1 VNSRLQDAQPLA
13 AQLPDVEK
21 LGTPPASS
29 FCGAS
34 KTARQAYDW
43 WTRTERPKEVTAP
56 MAKSWQQP
64 LPEIYNELTDA
75 ELRLR
80 IASAKEALGSRLAIL
95 GHHYQQDA
103 VVEFA
108 DYTGDS
114 FELSRFAAAQ
124 KGVEYVV
131 FCGVHFMAE
140 SADILTDE
148 PVRVILP
155 DLGAGCS
162 MADMASLDQTLEAW
176 AQLTETCPDQTIVPV
191 TYMNSSAAI
200 KSFVGEHGG
209 AVCTSSNCRNV
220 LEWAL
225 KGGAGVPA
233 SAGMSPRKVKILFFP
248 DQHLGRNT
256 AYAMGYPLDRM
267 VVWDPTQDLGGN
279 SDRALVDADFVL
291 WKGHC
296 SVHALFRPEH
306 VDQVRRDHPNMKVIV
321 HPECKFDV
329 VQKADM
335 AGSTAYIVKQVEA
348 APAGTEWAIGTE
360 VHLVNRLKQQHPEQ
374 KIVVLSD
381 CQCLCTTMFRID
393 LPHLCWV
400 LENLVE
406 GKVVN
411 EIKVDA
417 HTRKWATVALERML
431 AIKGT
436 GNPLQ
441 KTQPV
446 GTTVD

>member
-1 VNSRLQDAQPLA
+1 VAL
-13 AQLPDVEK
+13 V
-21 LGTPPASS
+21 
-29 FCGAS
+29 
-34 KTARQAYDW
+34 
-43 WTRTERPKEVTAP
+43 
-56 MAKSWQQP
+56 WQQP
-64 LPEIYNELTDA
+64 LPEIYTQLSDA

-80 IASAKEALGSRLAIL
+80 IESAKDTLGSKLVIL
-95 GHHYQQDA
+95 GHHYQQDDI
-103 VVEFA
+103 VDFA

-114 FELSRFAAAQ
+114 FELSRYAARQTGAEF
-124 KGVEYVV
+124 VI

-140 SADILTDE
+140 SADILTPE
-148 PVRVILP
+148 TVRVILP

-162 MADMASLDQTLEAW
+162 MADMANLDQTEEAW
-176 AQLTETCPDQTIVPV
+176 AQLTETCPDQLIVPI

-200 KSFVGEHGG
+200 KAFVGEHGG

-225 KGGAGVPA
+225 RGGANAELKTTNDERDSSADVHRSSFRVPR
-233 SAGMSPRKVKILFFP
+233 SGKVKILFFP

-256 AYAMGYPLDRM
+256 AYAMGYPLDKM
-267 VVWDPTQDLGGN
+267 VVWDPRQDLGGN
-279 SDRALVDADFVL
+279 TEDAIQNADFVL

-306 VDQVRRDHPNMKVIV
+306 VDDVRKNHPDMKVIV
-321 HPECKFDV
+321 HPECKWEV

-335 AGSTAYIVKQVEA
+335 AGSTAYIVDQVRK
-348 APAGTEWAIGTE
+348 APPGTEWAIGTE
-360 VHLVNRLKQQHPEQ
+360 VHLVNRLRQQHPEQ
-374 KIVVLSD
+374 KIIVLSD

-393 LPHLCWV
+393 LPHLCWT
-400 LENLVE
+400 LENLLE

-417 HTRKWATVALERML
+417 HTRKWSLVALERML

-436 GNPLQ
+436 GNPIGKQ
-441 KTQPV
+441 QPV

>member
-1 VNSRLQDAQPLA
+1 MNKV
-13 AQLPDVEK
+13 
-21 LGTPPASS
+21 
-29 FCGAS
+29 
-34 KTARQAYDW
+34 
-43 WTRTERPKEVTAP
+43 
-56 MAKSWQQP
+56 WQQP
-64 LPEIYNELTDA
+64 LPTIYRELSDA

-80 IASAKEALGSRLAIL
+80 IESAKEHLGSRLAIL

-103 VVEFA
+103 VIDFA
-108 DYTGDS
+108 DFTGDS
-114 FELSRFAAAQ
+114 FELSRRAADQ
-124 KGVEYVV
+124 KSVEYVV

-148 PVRVILP
+148 SVHVILP

-162 MADMASLDQTLEAW
+162 MADMANLDQTLEAW
-176 AQLTETCPDQTIVPV
+176 AQLEEACPDQLIVPI

-200 KSFVGEHGG
+200 KAFVGEHGG

-225 KGGAGVPA
+225 KGGATSSGLAA
-233 SAGMSPRKVKILFFP
+233 SAASYPPKKVKILFFP

-256 AYAMGYPLDRM
+256 AHAMGYPLEKM
-267 VVWDPTQDLGGN
+267 VVWDPREEMGGN
-279 SDRALVDADFVL
+279 DPRRLADADFVL

-306 VDQVRRDHPNMKVIV
+306 VDEARAKYPGIKVMV
-321 HPECKFDV
+321 HPECKFEV
-329 VQKADM
+329 VQKADL

-348 APAGTEWAIGTE
+348 APPGTQWAIGTE
-360 VHLVNRLKQQHPEQ
+360 VHLIHRLAREHPEQ
-374 KIVVLSD
+374 KIIVLSD
-381 CQCLCTTMFRID
+381 CQCLCTTMYRID

-411 EIKVDA
+411 EIKVDDQ
-417 HTRKWATVALERML
+417 TRKWSLVALDRML

-436 GNPLQ
+436 GNPIG
-441 KTQPV
+441 KNQPI

>member
-1 VNSRLQDAQPLA
+1 MKVW
-13 AQLPDVEK
+13 QL
-21 LGTPPASS
+21 
-29 FCGAS
+29 
-34 KTARQAYDW
+34 
-43 WTRTERPKEVTAP
+43 
-56 MAKSWQQP
+56 P
-64 LPEIYNELTDA
+64 LPEIYTQLSDA

-80 IASAKEALGSRLAIL
+80 IESAREALGSKVAIL

-103 VVEFA
+103 IIDYA
-108 DYTGDS
+108 DFTGDS
-114 FELSRFAAAQ
+114 FELSRRAADQ
-124 KGVEYVV
+124 KGIEYVV
-131 FCGVHFMAE
+131 FGGVHFMAE

-148 PVRVILP
+148 SVRVILP

-162 MADMASLDQTLEAW
+162 MADMANLDQTLEAW
-176 AQLTETCPDQTIVPV
+176 EQLHEACPDQIIVPI

-200 KSFVGEHGG
+200 KAFVGEHGG

-225 KGGAGVPA
+225 SGGATARGSDA
-233 SAGMSPRKVKILFFP
+233 TKGKKVKILFFP

-256 AYAMGYPLDRM
+256 AYAMGYPLDKM
-267 VVWDPTQDLGGN
+267 VVWDPKQDLGGN
-279 SDRALVDADFVL
+279 SEQALHEADFVL

-306 VDQVRRDHPNMKVIV
+306 VDQVRQNYPGMKVMV
-321 HPECKFDV
+321 HPECKWEV
-329 VQKADM
+329 VQKADY
-335 AGSTAYIVKQVEA
+335 AGSTAYIVKTIENA
-348 APAGTEWAIGTE
+348 APGTEWAIGTE
-360 VHLVNRLKQQHPEQ
+360 VHLVNRLRNQHPNK
-374 KIVVLSD
+374 KIIVLSE

-400 LENLVE
+400 LENLVA
-406 GKVVN
+406 GNVVN

-436 GNPLQ
+436 GNP
-441 KTQPV
+441 V
-446 GTTVD
+446 GRNPTPMVSQAEANRIGVVD

>member
-1 VNSRLQDAQPLA
+1 MKV
-13 AQLPDVEK
+13 
-21 LGTPPASS
+21 
-29 FCGAS
+29 
-34 KTARQAYDW
+34 
-43 WTRTERPKEVTAP
+43 
-56 MAKSWQQP
+56 WQQP
-64 LPEIYNELTDA
+64 LPPIYNQLSDA
-75 ELRLR
+75 ELRVR
-80 IASAKEALGSRLAIL
+80 IQLAKDALGAKLVIL

-103 VVEFA
+103 VIEFA
-108 DYTGDS
+108 DFTGDS
-114 FELSRFAAAQ
+114 FELSRKAAEQTDAQ
-124 KGVEYVV
+124 YVV

-140 SADILTDE
+140 SADILTD
-148 PVRVILP
+148 PRVRVILP

-162 MADMASLDQTLEAW
+162 MADMANLDQTIECWSQLE
-176 AQLTETCPDQTIVPV
+176 EVCPDQLIVPI

-225 KGGAGVPA
+225 RGGAAADAETRRRGDAEKEPSPVPA
-233 SAGMSPRKVKILFFP
+233 SPRPRVPASSERQRRVKVLFFP

-256 AYAMGYPLDRM
+256 AHAMGYPLDSM
-267 VVWDPTQDLGGN
+267 VVWDPREDLGGN
-279 SDRALVDADFVL
+279 DEQKLRDANFVL

-296 SVHALFRPEH
+296 SVHQLFRPEH
-306 VDQVRRDHPNMKVIV
+306 VDQVRAKFPNMKVMV
-321 HPECKFDV
+321 HPECRFEV
-329 VQKADM
+329 VQKADL

-348 APAGTEWAIGTE
+348 APPGSEWAIGTE
-360 VHLVNRLKQQHPEQ
+360 VHLINRLARQHPEQ

-393 LPHLCWV
+393 LPHLCWA

-411 EIKVDA
+411 EIKVNE
-417 HTRKWATVALERML
+417 HTRKWAMVALDRML

-436 GNPLQ
+436 GNPIGKQ
-441 KTQPV
+441 QPV

>member
-1 VNSRLQDAQPLA
+1 MKV
-13 AQLPDVEK
+13 
-21 LGTPPASS
+21 
-29 FCGAS
+29 
-34 KTARQAYDW
+34 
-43 WTRTERPKEVTAP
+43 
-56 MAKSWQQP
+56 WQQP
-64 LPEIYNELTDA
+64 LPEIYTQLTDA

-80 IASAKEALGSRLAIL
+80 IESARETLGSKVAIL

-103 VVEFA
+103 IIDYA
-108 DYTGDS
+108 DFTGDS
-114 FELSRFAAAQ
+114 FELSRKAADQ

-148 PVRVILP
+148 NVRVILP
-155 DLGAGCS
+155 DMGAGCS
-162 MADMASLDQTLEAW
+162 MADMANLDQTLDCWE
-176 AQLTETCPDQTIVPV
+176 QLKETCPDQTIVPI

-200 KSFVGEHGG
+200 KAFVGEHGG

-225 KGGAGVPA
+225 KGGAVEGHT
-233 SAGMSPRKVKILFFP
+233 AGKTVKILFFP

-256 AYAMGYPLDRM
+256 AYAMGYPLDKM
-267 VVWDPTQDLGGN
+267 VVWDPREDLGGN
-279 SDRALVDADFVL
+279 SESRVRDADFVL

-306 VDQVRRDHPNMKVIV
+306 VDQVRENYPDMKVVV
-321 HPECKFDV
+321 HPECKWEV

-335 AGSTAYIVKQVEA
+335 AGSTAYIVKTIEA
-348 APAGTEWAIGTE
+348 AAPGSEWAIGTE
-360 VHLVNRLKQQHPEQ
+360 VHLVNRLKHQHPDK

-381 CQCLCTTMFRID
+381 CQCLCTTMYRID

-406 GKVVN
+406 GNVVN
-411 EIKVDA
+411 EVKVDA
-417 HTRKWATVALERML
+417 HTRQWSLVALERML

-436 GNPLQ
+436 GNPIGKQ
-441 KTQPV
+441 QPA